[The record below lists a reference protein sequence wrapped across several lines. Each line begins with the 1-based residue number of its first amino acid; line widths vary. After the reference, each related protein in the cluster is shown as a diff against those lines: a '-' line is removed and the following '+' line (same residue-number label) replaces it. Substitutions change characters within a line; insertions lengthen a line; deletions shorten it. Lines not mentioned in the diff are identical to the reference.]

1 MHTISLNTFT
11 YLLIILPKSLT
22 KASEELWPAPHR
34 CSPTVVITFSCFRS
48 SIRESHRRTTV
59 LILHIISWR
68 RLWERVANSHFVSL
82 PEKLKTIDS
91 NNLSLMEAGDASAQP
106 LSASERQMQALTAN
120 IQELARQSAADRR
133 EMQELAKQNQ
143 ELMALLRSRGEIP
156 SSGQS
161 QNGEEIPRNEAR
173 RNQNQNQN
181 QNDEGSS
188 ANQNRVPHPSQVADP
203 TKSAAN
209 ARAAKLEQ
217 ELKEMREQMK
227 EIKSQVKAK
236 AARNLDMLV
245 HRSESPFT
253 ERVDEYPL
261 PAKFKVPQLETF
273 DGFKD
278 SLDYL
283 DSFRTVMR
291 LQGVS
296 NEIMCRTFPTNLR
309 GSARTWFNQLETG
322 SIDTFAQLSRAF
334 IDNFIGGRR
343 SARPAN
349 YLLNIR
355 QREGESLRSYVQQF
369 NKEVVQIDEPNE
381 YVALTA
387 FNAGLHKG
395 DFLFQLCKDPPKS
408 MSELMYEAKSS

>member
-1 MHTISLNTFT
+1 VPQKGKCRLSPPTSKNWHDRVP
-11 YLLIILPKSLT
+11 LIAGKCKSWPSKT
-22 KASEELWPAPHR
+22 KN
-34 CSPTVVITFSCFRS
+34 
-48 SIRESHRRTTV
+48 
-59 LILHIISWR
+59 SW
-68 RLWERVANSHFVSL
+68 
-82 PEKLKTIDS
+82 
-91 NNLSLMEAGDASAQP
+91 
-106 LSASERQMQALTAN
+106 
-120 IQELARQSAADRR
+120 
-133 EMQELAKQNQ
+133 
-143 ELMALLRSRGEIP
+143 P
-156 SSGQS
+156 SSGR
-161 QNGEEIPRNEAR
+161 GEKFPVLVRAKTTKKFLAMRQEDIRIRIRIRIRMTKEVLPNRIECPIRVRWRIPPN
-173 RNQNQNQN
+173 
-181 QNDEGSS
+181 
-188 ANQNRVPHPSQVADP
+188 PADA
-203 TKSAAN
+203 K
-209 ARAAKLEQ
+209 AAKLEE

-227 EIKSQVKAK
+227 EMKSQVKAK

-253 ERVDEYPL
+253 KRVDEYPL

-278 SLDYL
+278 PLDYL

-296 NEIMCRTFPTNLR
+296 DEIMCRTFPTNLR

-355 QREGESLRSYVQQF
+355 QREGESLRSYVQCF
-369 NKEVVQIDEPNE
+369 NKEAVQIDEPNE

-387 FNAGLHKG
+387 FNAGLRKG

-408 MSELMYEAKSS
+408 MSELMYEAQKFINAEDAFEARDEFPSRKRKEPEDRRFDSSRNRSSKQDYPKIERKNVGSSNRREERPKELYTLEHVHRPGLIADTGRPRDQVAGETSF